1 MVVAAETEFGI
12 DDARSLAEALKSFR
26 DQRFIVHGDD
36 TELVFIVHPQEE
48 GLSMVVEV
56 ASAIGPITLQA
67 GVSQPWVIILK
78 ESSISSVIF
87 LLIFSHVFQID
98 KNSSEIPSK
107 SFTSGSYLFS
117 DDESVLGGDVRS

>member
-1 MVVAAETEFGI
+1 VVVAAETEFGV
-12 DDARSLAEALKSFR
+12 DDAGSLAEALKSIR
-26 DQRFIVHGDD
+26 NQRFIIHGDN

-56 ASAIGPITLQA
+56 ASTIRPFTLQA

-78 ESSISSVIF
+78 ESSISPVIF
-87 LLIFSHVFQID
+87 LLIFRHVFQIV
-98 KNSSEIPSK
+98 KNSSEIPGE

-117 DDESVLGGDVRS
+117 DYESVLGIDVRS